1 MKRATAQHI
10 KQLVAREAEVAVID
24 LVSFRRQRRVVD
36 ARHVAM
42 WLMRR
47 YTPLSFPQI
56 ARVLERHD
64 HSTVMHGV
72 RKVEEALERA
82 RRGENDP
89 LAALAW
95 RCEALLVSE
104 LSDHEGREAARRD
117 MERRMPSGWG
127 WPEYLAEQ
135 ARRNRQRRLTF
146 LRMQAEARQIM
157 RYRQSLPPIRRLRFR
172 PLRQPGR
179 PRLHE
184 QTRGCEHK
192 RFDRQAFLN
201 SLRIHQEEATQ

>member
-10 KQLVAREAEVAVID
+10 KQLVARVAEVAVID
-24 LVSFRRQRRVVD
+24 LVSPRRQRRIAE
-36 ARHVAM
+36 ARQVAM

-56 ARVLERHD
+56 ARALERHD
-64 HSTVMHGV
+64 HSTVTHGV

-82 RRGENDP
+82 RRGENDR

-104 LSDHEGREAARRD
+104 LSDHERLEAVRRD

-135 ARRNRQRRLTF
+135 AR
-146 LRMQAEARQIM
+146 
-157 RYRQSLPPIRRLRFR
+157 
-172 PLRQPGR
+172 
-179 PRLHE
+179 
-184 QTRGCEHK
+184 
-192 RFDRQAFLN
+192 
-201 SLRIHQEEATQ
+201 ATGSGG